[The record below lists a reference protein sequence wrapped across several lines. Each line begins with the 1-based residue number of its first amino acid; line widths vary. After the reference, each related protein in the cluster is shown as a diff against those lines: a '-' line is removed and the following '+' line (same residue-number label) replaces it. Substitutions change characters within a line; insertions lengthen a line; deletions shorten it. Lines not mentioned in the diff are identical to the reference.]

1 MARLR
6 VQEWAKTR
14 GLNLSQL
21 QAAVN
26 KRLNAERPVAMG
38 TMRRYWYST
47 KDGKETGEPIELADL
62 HLLATIARV
71 LDVPLSDLLNEDEL
85 GDSLPALV
93 AVA

>member
-6 VQEWAKTR
+6 VQEQARDR

-26 KRLNAERPVAMG
+26 RRLDKPVAMG

-47 KDGKETGEPIELADL
+47 KDGKEYGPPIELVDL
-62 HLLATIARV
+62 HLLGTIARALGV
-71 LDVPLSDLLNEDEL
+71 SLSELVNEEEL
-85 GDSLPALV
+85 GQARAALL
-93 AVA
+93 AA